1 MDRIGEYLVRRLI
14 GEGGMGKVYE
24 AEERLSKRRVALKVL
39 RPELTRHEDGRR
51 LFLNEM
57 QILAHL
63 EHPNL
68 VRSLASME
76 TDGQLVMVLEYLN
89 GRTLRQELTRRG
101 ALPWQEALE
110 HVAKIAEAL
119 TVAHEQE
126 PAIVHRDLKPENV
139 MLTVA
144 EGESPEGG
152 PVTGL
157 KVMDFGIAK
166 VLEGMHGT
174 NTQSIGTL
182 QYMSPEQID
191 ARTIDS
197 RSDLYSLGLIFY
209 EMIAGEPPF
218 SSASPRELLNM
229 QCTTPAPPLD
239 EEVRR
244 GLPRGVEDM
253 LFAMIE
259 KKPEDRPSSARE
271 VTERLSMFRAA
282 GSASDRGTRP
292 SRARSAGSTA
302 PMEERAPL
310 TPRMQNA
317 PVNPAKPSGDTMQSQ
332 REPSGNPA
340 PQAPSN
346 ANAAP
351 SPDAKKPLP
360 RTDTIALVEA
370 NARKGREVPTW
381 LAIVAIVALSLV
393 AGMTTY
399 LVRLKTTSDAPP
411 SSTSTASADVRGSGA
426 GQGAKIAPDDNKN
439 R

>member
-76 TDGQLVMVLEYLN
+76 TDGQLVMVLEYLQ
-89 GRTLRQELTRRG
+89 GRTLRAELTRRG
-101 ALPWQEALE
+101 TLSWPEALE
-110 HVAKIAEAL
+110 HVARIADAL

-139 MLTVA
+139 MLLV
-144 EGESPEGG
+144 PEGSEADG
-152 PVTGL
+152 VATGL

-191 ARTIDS
+191 ARTIDA
-197 RSDLYSLGLIFY
+197 RSDLYSLGLTFY
-209 EMIAGEPPF
+209 EMLAGAPPF
-218 SSASPRELLNM
+218 ASASPRELLNL
-229 QCTTPAPPLD
+229 QCTQPAPPLD
-239 EEVRR
+239 ETVRR
-244 GLPRGVEDM
+244 GLPRGVEDLLFSM
-253 LFAMIE
+253 LE
-259 KKPEDRPSSARE
+259 KKPDARPASARE
-271 VTERLSMFRAA
+271 VAERLSMFRSAA
-282 GSASDRGTRP
+282 APVPRTSSGG
-292 SRARSAGSTA
+292 RARETVSPA
-302 PMEERAPL
+302 
-310 TPRMQNA
+310 TPRMANA
-317 PVNPAKPSGDTMQSQ
+317 PAPPPREGGGMKHSGRELVPSNG
-332 REPSGNPA
+332 PA
-340 PQAPSN
+340 PTRAP
-346 ANAAP
+346 A
-351 SPDAKKPLP
+351 P

-370 NARKGREVPTW
+370 NASRAKEVPTW
-381 LAIVAIVALSLV
+381 VALAAIVLLSLV

-399 LVRLKTTSDAPP
+399 LVRLKATDGIPPAP
-411 SSTSTASADVRGSGA
+411 TASIGKGTSADPSKVR
-426 GQGAKIAPDDNKN
+426 
-439 R
+439 

>member
-63 EHPNL
+63 EHPHL

-76 TDGQLVMVLEYLN
+76 TDGQLVLVLEYLH
-89 GRTLRQELTRRG
+89 GRTLREELTRRG
-101 ALPWQEALE
+101 ALSWSEAVE

-119 TVAHEQE
+119 GVAHEQE

-139 MLTVA
+139 MLTVGDAA
-144 EGESPEGG
+144 EKEAAP
-152 PVTGL
+152 TGL

-166 VLEGMHGT
+166 VLEGIHGT

-191 ARTIDS
+191 ARTIDA

-209 EMIAGEPPF
+209 EMLSGAPPF
-218 SSASPRELLNM
+218 SSASPRELLNL
-229 QCTTPAPPLD
+229 QCTAAAPALHD
-239 EEVRR
+239 DVRR
-244 GLPRGVEDM
+244 GLPRGVEEL
-253 LFAMIE
+253 LFALLE
-259 KKPEDRPSSARE
+259 KKPEHRPSSARE
-271 VTERLSMFRAA
+271 VTERLAPF
-282 GSASDRGTRP
+282 
-292 SRARSAGSTA
+292 RSAVAASVPRVSRPRETA
-302 PMEERAPL
+302 PPP
-310 TPRMQNA
+310 TPRMAGA
-317 PVNPAKPSGDTMQSQ
+317 PDRPTPERRGDTLS
-332 REPSGNPA
+332 SA
-340 PQAPSN
+340 PER
-346 ANAAP
+346 
-351 SPDAKKPLP
+351 AKP

-370 NARKGREVPTW
+370 STAKNREVPTW
-381 LAIVAIVALSLV
+381 LAVIAIVLLSLV

-399 LVRLKTTSDAPP
+399 LVRLK
-411 SSTSTASADVRGSGA
+411 SSEGAVPASTASIGKTDLKAR
-426 GQGAKIAPDDNKN
+426 
-439 R
+439 